1 MDWLAK
7 PVQQQRVQEMGSQE
21 RQPLELES
29 RPQLELALEQLVL
42 EQREMGQRQEQP
54 AQQVA
59 PPTVQ
64 MQPELQVPQLVA
76 LVVRL
81 QEAWER
87 EVAQMLAELA
97 ESVGAW
103 AQAAGR

>member
-29 RPQLELALEQLVL
+29 GPQLEQLVL

-64 MQPELQVPQLVA
+64 MQPELQERQLVA
-76 LVVRL
+76 LVVRI

-87 EVAQMLAELA
+87 EVAQMLAEPA